1 MRKSHS
7 SLISAIGLNE
17 VSKDAAAGSR
27 HLSLAYAHVL
37 GERRSGCSKRRG
49 LMAPVIRLS
58 LEGSQQK
65 GEKRMSRKWSPVP
78 ALTAT
83 DKPRMNPEN
92 NLLHM
97 AVRSH
102 GRLLRNRL

>member
-1 MRKSHS
+1 MEQPEAV
-7 SLISAIGLNE
+7 IS
-17 VSKDAAAGSR
+17 
-27 HLSLAYAHVL
+27 VL
-37 GERRSGCSKRRG
+37 LTLTCWVKGGSGCSKRRG

-92 NLLHM
+92 NPLHM

-102 GRLLRNRL
+102 GQLLRNRL